1 MKLIIIFKIDIP
13 LIVNDLNI
21 IKKQFSICIQANTA
35 VNCFVGNIHIINS
48 VNTST
53 LFSLTES
60 PLRYPRN
67 RRDETN
73 GYRHRAGTRTIV
85 CGIPPGVELDQADGF
100 GKSVFPSK

>member
-35 VNCFVGNIHIINS
+35 VNRFVGNIHIIEFCQYIYPIFINRIAS
-48 VNTST
+48 
-53 LFSLTES
+53 
-60 PLRYPRN
+60 LRYPRN

-85 CGIPPGVELDQADGF
+85 CGHTAGSCA
-100 GKSVFPSK
+100 

>member
-35 VNCFVGNIHIINS
+35 VIVSWEIFISLNS

-85 CGIPPGVELDQADGF
+85 CGHTAGSCA
-100 GKSVFPSK
+100 

>member
-35 VNCFVGNIHIINS
+35 VNWEIFISLNS

-85 CGIPPGVELDQADGF
+85 CGHTAGSCA
-100 GKSVFPSK
+100 

>member
-21 IKKQFSICIQANTA
+21 IKKLYIVCIYILYM
-35 VNCFVGNIHIINS
+35 VCVCIYIYYIWC
-48 VNTST
+48 VCIYIPT

-85 CGIPPGVELDQADGF
+85 CGHTAGSCA
-100 GKSVFPSK
+100 

>member
-35 VNCFVGNIHIINS
+35 VNCFVGNIHIIEFCQYIYPIFM
-48 VNTST
+48 TGR
-53 LFSLTES
+53 TES

-85 CGIPPGVELDQADGF
+85 CGHTAGSCA
-100 GKSVFPSK
+100 

>member
-1 MKLIIIFKIDIP
+1 MKLIIIFKIGIP
-13 LIVNDLNI
+13 LIFNDLNI
-21 IKKQFSICIQANTA
+21 FKKQFSICIRANTA
-35 VNCFVGNIHIINS
+35 GIVSWEIFISLNS

-85 CGIPPGVELDQADGF
+85 CGHTAGSCA
-100 GKSVFPSK
+100 